1 MLEVRAAEALEE
13 RRLCE
18 VEAVRLGRAAEWI

>member
-1 MLEVRAAEALEE
+1 MLEVRAAGALEE

-18 VEAVRLGRAAEWI
+18 VEAVRLGRVAGWI